1 MTEQNKDFLKNYIL
15 PQNNYILPQ
24 NNYILQTIL
33 FPKEKY
39 NIEEVQKYL
48 KENNYK
54 DSKMDVTN
62 NYFRVRQRDPR
73 YLKKKGLNYIKTII
87 DKKTGIHKII
97 FYSPSS
103 V

>member
-1 MTEQNKDFLKNYIL
+1 MENNHILQTIDNY
-15 PQNNYILPQ
+15 Q
-24 NNYILQTIL
+24 LQTIL

-39 NIEEVQKYL
+39 NIEDVKEYL
-48 KENNYK
+48 KENHYK

-62 NYFRVRQRDPR
+62 NFIRVRQRDPR
-73 YLKKKGLNYIKTII
+73 YLRRKGINYIKTII

-103 V
+103 E